1 MINIHE
7 LNYETENSNTEI
19 RKLSEKKE
27 NINKIKL
34 NNLQK
39 NNDENEL
46 KIKKISIF
54 KLNCHLNMPIDYFFI
69 ILGVIASIGS
79 GISLPMQIFI
89 SSELISEVGN
99 TSEIISSEENKMRNL
114 LEKAFDN
121 KIKRLLIYGSISFT
135 CNFLCVSFWNI
146 VGQRNIH
153 NLKYKYFSV
162 ILRQEQGW
170 FDKINEFELRSKF
183 QIQIEKIEQGIG
195 EKLGIILS
203 NIFQCISG
211 FIIAFAS
218 SWKLTLVI
226 LCVFPIIII
235 VMFIFLKYIKNGKV
249 ISREKNEKVGGIEEE
264 ILYNIKTVIS
274 FSNFEFEINRY
285 NKMLEE
291 YYKLEFKNIYMLGA
305 YIGIMLFLLY
315 CSIFISLFYGRTL
328 IEKEYNSNKKRN
340 FNGGDVIN
348 VSFCTL
354 LGIMSIN
361 SMIPNIKSIQE
372 ACLSSLD
379 YFNLLERK
387 IPIDFSFS
395 YLKPDISKFK
405 GEIVF
410 KNVVFKYP
418 SDKNDNNK
426 NILNKIN
433 LIFESGKKTCLL
445 GESGCGKSTIAN
457 LIERLYDINEGEIL
471 IDNINIKKYD
481 IEYLRTII
489 GYVQQEQILL
499 NKSIK
504 DNIIFGREN
513 LLKNKDI
520 DELIKKVCDDSFSTE
535 FIEKLP
541 GKLNYKVGVKGNKL
555 SVGQKQRIA
564 IARALLL
571 DPKILILDE
580 ATSSLDSNSE
590 GEVQKALDKIYQKK
604 NVTIIIIAHHS
615 KAINFADKLYEIK
628 DGISNE
634 IEKEKINIQVN
645 NLIHYYNNGKNHE
658 IDENE
663 ISNNNLKVN
672 NKEKQIDII
681 KEIKF
686 EIKRVFLEISEKKCN
701 MILAFACAIIVGGMN
716 PFIGIIYGNCI
727 NGLNSKY
734 ESIRNNKGHKNDL
747 LFLLIIFLE
756 GVGNTIMNWQFMILG
771 ANLVKSYRKKIFK
784 QYFKIDLSFYD
795 LKINSPGVLLTRISN
810 DINQL
815 SILMISIIG
824 YSSICISIFIVG
836 LIIGCIIEF
845 RLTLI
850 SISFIPFIILSNFLS
865 KMMKKNINQHA
876 RYLNSESGGFFS
888 ECITNTKIVFCF
900 NFQTKAVDYYMEII
914 NYFKKNIICDSL
926 ISGFFLGLG
935 KFCIFSANATVFYAA
950 KKYILNKEINS
961 ENLSLIINL
970 IIAMIIGIGQGF
982 AKIGNLRNIKHVYN
996 SVYNILDYNL
1006 KDQKDNIKNNVDDIK
1021 GKIEFKN
1028 VSFSYPTRPEKKI
1041 LDNLS
1046 FTIEPGEHVAII
1058 GQSGIGKST
1067 IFQLLERFYDIE
1079 DENGEILIDNENIKN
1094 YDKYSLR
1101 KIIGLVPQE
1110 PIIFKRNVLENIRY
1124 GKLDSSDEECFKA
1137 AKYSNIMKFNNAQYN
1152 INEYDDKK
1160 DYCFSGGEIQ
1170 RLAIAR
1176 IFLKN
1181 PKILLLDEITSF
1193 LDKKNEK
1200 IILESLQKYMKNK
1213 TIIYIS
1219 HRLDTIENCDKIF
1232 IFKNGKIVEK
1242 ESNSELLKIKRKY

>member
-19 RKLSEKKE
+19 RKLSETKE
-27 NINKIKL
+27 NINKIKH
-34 NNLQK
+34 NNLQN

-54 KLNCHLNMPIDYFFI
+54 KLICHLNMPIDYFFI

-114 LEKAFDN
+114 LEKSFDN
-121 KIKRLLIYGSISFT
+121 KIKRLLIYGSISFA
-135 CNFLCVSFWNI
+135 CNFLYVSFWNI

-170 FDKINEFELRSKF
+170 FDKINEYELRSKF

-211 FIIAFAS
+211 FIIAFTS

-235 VMFIFLKYIKNGKV
+235 VMIIFLKYIKNGKFL
-249 ISREKNEKVGGIEEE
+249 SREKNEKVGGIEEE

-418 SDKNDNNK
+418 SDKNDNNR

-571 DPKILILDE
+571 DPRILILDE

-604 NVTIIIIAHHS
+604 DVTIIIIAHHS

-634 IEKEKINIQVN
+634 IEKEKVNIQVN
-645 NLIHYYNNGKNHE
+645 NLIYIYNNGKNHE
-658 IDENE
+658 IDETE

-701 MILAFACAIIVGGMN
+701 MILAFACAVIVGGMN

-824 YSSICISIFIVG
+824 YSSICISILIVG

-1137 AKYSNIMKFNNAQYN
+1137 AKYSNIMKFNNDQYN